1 MEQTRKEIFFLMMAT
16 IAELSKSEFWK
27 TKFRRAVV
35 TRDANKNGSI
45 SRGDFEIVFDRYKKI
60 VKSSQQKLD
69 ALYKT
74 MFLFCD
80 KLGLV
85 AGSGELSYEQFEGRW

>member
-1 MEQTRKEIFFLMMAT
+1 MMAT

-27 TKFRRAVV
+27 TKFSRAVV

-60 VKSSQQKLD
+60 AKSSQQKLD
-69 ALYKT
+69 AMRNLK
-74 MFLFCD
+74 D
-80 KLGLV
+80 VGR
-85 AGSGELSYEQFEGRW
+85 LSWLSKRIVKACLNLCSNVLMSMMMATLP